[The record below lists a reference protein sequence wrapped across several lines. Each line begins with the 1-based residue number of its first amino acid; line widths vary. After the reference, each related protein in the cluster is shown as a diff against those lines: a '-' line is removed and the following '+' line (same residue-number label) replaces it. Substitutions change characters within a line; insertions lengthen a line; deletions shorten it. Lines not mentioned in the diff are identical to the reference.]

1 MLLRTQ
7 NLLTFFL
14 IGVLGYAVIGVWG
27 MPIQANLFPKAI
39 GILALVLLFWQ
50 LYMDMQPEDSKSKKE
65 KDDSSAA
72 DFEFTEEEALAPAK
86 RKTIEMFGWIFGF
99 GLGLW
104 LLGFHIA
111 VPMMILLFLV
121 RHGQSW
127 TLTLSVTLVA
137 GIVLW
142 SVFDLL
148 LHLPFPPGKLFDW
161 LSGPPAI

>member
-1 MLLRTQ
+1 MLLRNQ

-14 IGVLGYAVIGVWG
+14 IGVLAYAVSGVWG

-104 LLGFHIA
+104 RLGFHIA

>member
-1 MLLRTQ
+1 MSLRTQ
-7 NLLTFFL
+7 NLLTYFL
-14 IGVLGYAVIGVWG
+14 IGVFAYAVIGVWG
-27 MPIQANLFPKAI
+27 MPLEANLFPKAI
-39 GILALVLLFWQ
+39 GILALVLLVWQ
-50 LYMDMQPEDSKSKKE
+50 LYMEMQPEGSKSKKKKE
-65 KDDSSAA
+65 AGNVA
-72 DFEFTEEEALAPAK
+72 DFGFTEEEALAPAK

-99 GLGLW
+99 GLALW

-111 VPMMILLFLV
+111 VPLMILLFLV
-121 RHGQSW
+121 RHRQSW

-142 SVFDLL
+142 SVFDFL